1 MSSDKDKQFRKMMRL
16 LQGLSSDSSNNNE
29 SSSNNN
35 VPWYGRVPGISAAS
49 GAKSKASGGPGA
61 SGVKSKASG
70 GPGASGVESK
80 ASGGPGASGVK
91 SKASGG
97 PASGESNANEKITA
111 AFTLYGTSISEIKAL
126 SKEDG
131 QRKISSMFKKM
142 ALKYHPDRYSK
153 KSNAEKKEAE
163 EEFKKWGNAKTSIE
177 QTMGW
182 TDKFEGAKG
191 GTRRR
196 RRRNRRTRKN

>member
-35 VPWYGRVPGISAAS
+35 VPWHGRVPGISAAS

-70 GPGASGVESK
+70 GPGASG
-80 ASGGPGASGVK
+80 AK

-131 QRKISSMFKKM
+131 QRKISSIFKKM

-182 TDKFEGAKG
+182 TDKFEGAEG

>member
-49 GAKSKASGGPGA
+49 GAK
-61 SGVKSKASG
+61 
-70 GPGASGVESK
+70 SK